1 MGSEGKKAVPGEDVE
16 VLGQNLEERSGPHLA
31 HLPSASPNL
40 PGLPSLVPA
49 AAQASG
55 SVVRRRR
62 STVVGADSSGRLFLR
77 SYYSLFFFSFCDILG
92 SFQSFFF
99 PCLWSTAG
107 AWTPTQ
113 KLGSLRLH
121 SAHRRR
127 NVIPLGLQNKSNI
140 EYILTVFENHI
151 FKLRKTK

>member
-62 STVVGADSSGRLFLR
+62 STVVGADSSGHTLFHSSFSPVLLALLLFFLR
-77 SYYSLFFFSFCDILG
+77 YSWFLSE
-92 SFQSFFF
+92 FFF
-99 PCLWSTAG
+99 PLFMVDRRCLDPDAEVG
-107 AWTPTQ
+107 LTPSPFSPSPKKCHTSWASKQ
-113 KLGSLRLH
+113 
-121 SAHRRR
+121 
-127 NVIPLGLQNKSNI
+127 I
-140 EYILTVFENHI
+140 
-151 FKLRKTK
+151 